1 MGRERYYVKMK
12 YKVQDSDEVVD
23 GEILEKLSQNE
34 YKIKIKDK
42 EYLVKI
48 LNTDSNTMEFV
59 LNNEFH
65 SVRYVDNQTSEMNFI
80 VDGSAISVNMNS
92 HFDDIVYKNSGG
104 SDSTGGQSTLR
115 SQIPGKVVSI
125 DVEDGTE
132 VKKGDTVCTLES
144 MKMQVTVKAQ
154 KDGKVKNIKIKEGN
168 SVNKN
173 DVIADI
179 E

>member
-1 MGRERYYVKMK
+1 MK
-12 YKVQDSDEVVD
+12 YKVQDSDEVID
-23 GEILEKLSQNE
+23 GEILEKLSQDE
-34 YKIKIKDK
+34 YKIKIKDS
-42 EYLVKI
+42 EYVVKI
-48 LNTDSNTMEFV
+48 LHTDPNVMEFV

-65 SVRYVDNQTSEMNFI
+65 SVRYVDNQTSEMNFVI
-80 VDGSAISVNMNS
+80 DGSSISVNMNS
-92 HFDDIVYKNSGG
+92 HLDDVVFKNSGG
-104 SDSTGGQSTLR
+104 AESGGGQSTLR

-125 DVEDGTE
+125 DVEDGAE

-144 MKMQVTVKAQ
+144 MKMQVAVKAQ
-154 KDGKVKNIKIKEGN
+154 KDGIVKGIKIKEGN

>member
-1 MGRERYYVKMK
+1 MK
-12 YKVQDSDEVVD
+12 YKVQDSDEVID
-23 GEILEKLSQNE
+23 GEILEKLSQDE
-34 YKIKIKDK
+34 YKIKIKDS
-42 EYLVKI
+42 EYVVKI
-48 LNTDSNTMEFV
+48 LQTDPNVMEFV

-65 SVRYVDNQTSEMNFI
+65 SVRYVDSQTSEMNFVI
-80 VDGSAISVNMNS
+80 DGSSIAVNMNS
-92 HFDDIVYKNSGG
+92 HLDDVVYKNSGG
-104 SDSTGGQSTLR
+104 AESGGGQSTLR

-125 DVEDGTE
+125 DVEDGAE

-144 MKMQVTVKAQ
+144 MKMQVAVKAQ
-154 KDGKVKNIKIKEGN
+154 KDGIVKGIKIKEGN

>member
-1 MGRERYYVKMK
+1 MK
-12 YKVQDSDEVVD
+12 YKVQDSDEIID
-23 GEILEKLSQNE
+23 GEILEKLSQDE
-34 YKIKIKDK
+34 YKIKIKDS
-42 EYLVKI
+42 EYVVKI
-48 LNTDSNTMEFV
+48 LHTDPNVMEFV

-65 SVRYVDNQTSEMNFI
+65 SVRYVDNQTSEMNF
-80 VDGSAISVNMNS
+80 VLDGSSISVNMNS
-92 HFDDIVYKNSGG
+92 HLDDVVFKNSGG
-104 SDSTGGQSTLR
+104 AESGGGQSTLR

-125 DVEDGTE
+125 DVEDGAE

-144 MKMQVTVKAQ
+144 MKMQVAVKAQ

>member
-1 MGRERYYVKMK
+1 MK
-12 YKVQDSDEVVD
+12 YKVQDSDEIID
-23 GEILEKLSQNE
+23 GEILEKLSQDE
-34 YKIKIKDK
+34 YKIKIKDN
-42 EYLVKI
+42 EYVVKI
-48 LNTDSNTMEFV
+48 LHTDPNVMEFV

-65 SVRYVDNQTSEMNFI
+65 SVRYVDNQTSEMNFVI
-80 VDGSAISVNMNS
+80 DGSSISVNMNS
-92 HFDDIVYKNSGG
+92 HFDDVVYKNSGG
-104 SDSTGGQSTLR
+104 AESGGGQSTLR

-125 DVEDGTE
+125 DVQDGAE

-144 MKMQVTVKAQ
+144 MKMQVAVKAQ
-154 KDGKVKNIKIKEGN
+154 KDGVVKGIKIKEGN

>member
-1 MGRERYYVKMK
+1 MK
-12 YKVQDSDEVVD
+12 FKVQDSDEVVD

-144 MKMQVTVKAQ
+144 MKMQVAVKAQ